1 MSRPK
6 KEKTSFVYA
15 VGRRKRS
22 VARARLFKGKGQS
35 LVNDKPLE
43 DFFRGIIGTGY
54 LKPFDL
60 TQTTGKYYV
69 TVRVVGGGKSGQLGA
84 FLLAL
89 SRSLVKADEKFKK
102 ILRDNGF
109 LTRDPRE
116 RERRKPGLASGA
128 RAAKQSP
135 KR

>member
-6 KEKTSFVYA
+6 KEKTSYVYA

-22 VARARLFKGKGQS
+22 VARVRLFKGKGQS
-35 LVNDKPLE
+35 LINDKPLE
-43 DFFRGIIGTGY
+43 DFFQGVIGTGY

-60 TQTTGKYYV
+60 TQTTGKYYA
-69 TVRVVGGGKSGQLGA
+69 TARIVGGGKNGQLGA
-84 FLLAL
+84 FLHAL
-89 SRSLVKADEKFKK
+89 SRSLVKADEKYRKV
-102 ILRDNGF
+102 LRDNGF
-109 LTRDPRE
+109 LTRDSRE